1 MVLERLTRKG
11 AGQTIEFMPTPN
23 VERMA
28 ETLVA
33 LANADGGTIIV
44 GADATGDLREGV
56 IIDEVESTLR
66 EAQGRCRPPVR
77 VEWHASETGGGLPI
91 LLQVPRSPDLHSLA
105 DGRVLIRSGKANR
118 PLSGGE
124 IRLLASGK
132 RSGEFELETVAGA
145 AWDDLDPA
153 VIAEYI
159 QKRREREPHVV
170 IDSTERLLR
179 EIGALDVAGV
189 PTVAGLLLFGRNPQ
203 AFLPKSGLT
212 YVRFQ
217 GGAGQHD
224 TVHPSAVY
232 SDRQDITGPL
242 ATLIKETFAILRR
255 DMHPVAA
262 VNGLTRSE
270 SLDYPE
276 VAVREALVNA
286 IAHRDYELK
295 GRQIEIRMFDDR
307 LEIISP
313 GGLPGYITLD
323 NIVDEHFSRNPRIV
337 RGLYYWKYIEEL
349 GTGVDRMI
357 QLMTDAGL
365 PEPVFEATPFSF
377 KVTLRNSRVRAP
389 RYDWEGEMNERQ
401 LKAINYVEL
410 HKSITNREYR
420 ELCPHVSAET
430 LRLDLA
436 DLVERGVLL
445 RMGDKRGTYYILK

>member
-1 MVLERLTRKG
+1 VTYINMQGRG
-11 AGQTIEFMPTPN
+11 A
-23 VERMA
+23 RA
-28 ETLVA
+28 
-33 LANADGGTIIV
+33 
-44 GADATGDLREGV
+44 GADQ
-56 IIDEVESTLR
+56 S
-66 EAQGRCRPPVR
+66 
-77 VEWHASETGGGLPI
+77 
-91 LLQVPRSPDLHSLA
+91 
-105 DGRVLIRSGKANR
+105 
-118 PLSGGE
+118 
-124 IRLLASGK
+124 
-132 RSGEFELETVAGA
+132 
-145 AWDDLDPA
+145 
-153 VIAEYI
+153 AE
-159 QKRREREPHVV
+159 
-170 IDSTERLLR
+170 
-179 EIGALDVAGV
+179 
-189 PTVAGLLLFGRNPQ
+189 
-203 AFLPKSGLT
+203 
-212 YVRFQ
+212 
-217 GGAGQHD
+217 
-224 TVHPSAVY
+224 VY
-232 SDRQDITGPL
+232 SDRHDVAGPL
-242 ATLIKETFAILRR
+242 STIIKETDALLRR

-270 SLDYPE
+270 SLDYPA

-295 GRQIEIRMFDDR
+295 GRQIEISMFDDR
-307 LEIISP
+307 LEILSP

-337 RGLYYWKYIEEL
+337 RGLFYWRFIEEL

-365 PEPVFEATPFSF
+365 PAPVFDATAFWF
-377 KVTLRNSRVRAP
+377 KVILRNTRVRAP